1 MWAFRRVRRVS
12 WTAKITN
19 KEVLQRNGVGKINVS
34 SKTLRKVRKNTYRMR
49 EEGLTVR
56 GKIRRKRRLEMITT
70 SFSKRKIMEIIESSK
85 KKKIK
90 ENIKQ
95 C

>member
-85 KKKIK
+85 KKK
-90 ENIKQ
+90 
-95 C
+95 